1 MQIVIQKIPV
11 TNLLIEAFPT
21 RQRNKILKLC
31 TLVELDFGTVLC
43 EANQPYQYVYFP
55 LTSFFTSIA
64 VVAEN
69 PPLEV
74 ALIGNEGML
83 GIGVALGI
91 DTAIIQSVV
100 MGSGTALRIP
110 VLQFQRE
117 LLTSPALVI
126 LLNRYIYILM
136 QQLAQSTVCIHFHEI
151 EARLARW
158 LLMTN
163 DRAHEDTFFLTHVN
177 LARMLG
183 VRRSGVSIAASEL
196 RKKSVLSYARGKI
209 RILNRKGLEAA
220 SCSCY
225 RAMQG
230 HYSELLPRIN
240 LK

>member
-1 MQIVIQKIPV
+1 MVIQKIPV

-21 RQRNKILKLC
+21 RPRNKILKLC
-31 TLVELDFGTVLC
+31 TLVDLDFGTVLC
-43 EANQPYQYVYFP
+43 ETNQPYQYVYFP
-55 LTSFFTSIA
+55 LTCFLTSIA

-83 GIGVALGI
+83 GIGVALGVNN
-91 DTAIIQSVV
+91 ALIQTVV
-100 MGSGTALRIP
+100 LGPGTALRIP
-110 VLQFQRE
+110 VAQFQGE
-117 LLTSPALVI
+117 LLASPALVI

-196 RKKSVLSYARGKI
+196 RKKSLLTYARGKI
-209 RILNRKGLEAA
+209 KILDRDGLEAA

-225 RAMQG
+225 SAMLR
-230 HYSELLPRIN
+230 HYSELLPQAT
-240 LK
+240 

>member
-1 MQIVIQKIPV
+1 MVIQKIPV

-21 RQRNKILKLC
+21 RPRNKILKLC
-31 TLVELDFGTVLC
+31 TLVDLDFGTVLC

-55 LTSFFTSIA
+55 LTCFLTSIA

-83 GIGVALGI
+83 GIGVALGVNN
-91 DTAIIQSVV
+91 ALIQTVV
-100 MGSGTALRIP
+100 LGPGTALRIP
-110 VLQFQRE
+110 VAQFQGE
-117 LLTSPALVI
+117 LLASPVLVI

-196 RKKSVLSYARGKI
+196 RKKSLLSYARGTIKI
-209 RILNRKGLEAA
+209 LDRDGLEAA

-225 RAMQG
+225 RAMVG
-230 HYSELLPRIN
+230 HYSGLLPQV
-240 LK
+240 K